1 MTIQKRIKLR
11 RAAAAELKELQA
23 KCNAALAAGDRTGA
37 ELIAVQISLLKADM
51 GEF

>member
-23 KCNAALAAGDRTGA
+23 KRDAAFTAGDRTGA
-37 ELIAVQISLLKADM
+37 ELVAVQISLLKADM